1 MAEILNSTELRR
13 ELHPMA
19 ELGLEVKNTSEFVLS
34 KLRSLGIEAD
44 HVPGTWG
51 VLGVIRGKEPGP
63 VVLLRADMDALPFK
77 DEAGKT
83 IAIHACGHDGHTSM
97 LLEAASRLVGRVK
110 KGTLK
115 LLFQPAEET
124 MQGAL
129 LMVEKGVLDDVDI
142 AVGAHIRPI
151 QDLKPGTMC
160 ASVLYSGFAFPI
172 VTVHGKPAH
181 GSRPQL
187 GVNAIDA
194 AAAIIGAVNA
204 IHMTPDVHWTVK
216 PTQIK
221 ADGAMNIIPAVCTM
235 RFDIRAKKNDVMQEL
250 LAKFR
255 RAVESTAQAYGASAE
270 INMGT
275 VGPAPDYDP
284 EIEKEL
290 AECIEEVAPGK
301 LAGNCGGGGE
311 DFNFFKTERPA
322 IRTGYFGVGVGAAPG
337 LHNRDMHFDDTLLP
351 MGAKV
356 FEKFVL
362 KHLG

>member
-1 MAEILNSTELRR
+1 MAEILNSTALRR
-13 ELHPMA
+13 ELHPLA
-19 ELGLEVKNTSEFVLS
+19 ELGLEVKNTSEFVLG
-34 KLRSLGIEAD
+34 KLRGLGIEAD
-44 HVPGTWG
+44 RVEGTYG
-51 VLGVIRGKEPGP
+51 VLGVIRGAEPGP

-77 DEAGKT
+77 DENGKT
-83 IAIHACGHDGHTSM
+83 VAIHACGHDGHMSM
-97 LLEAASRLVGRVK
+97 LLEAASRLAGKVK

-142 AVGAHIRPI
+142 AVGAHVRPV

-172 VTVHGKPAH
+172 VTVKGKAAH
-181 GSRPQL
+181 GSRPHL

-194 AAAIIGAVNA
+194 AASILSAVNA

-221 ADGAMNIIPAVCTM
+221 ADGAMNIIPPVCTM
-235 RFDIRAKKNDVMQEL
+235 RFDIRAKSNAVMTEL
-250 LAKFR
+250 LEKFR
-255 RAVESTAQAYGASAE
+255 RAVKSGADALGAEAE
-270 INMGT
+270 IEMGG

-284 EIEKEL
+284 EIEREL
-290 AECIEEVAPGK
+290 AECIEEAVPGGLAP
-301 LAGNCGGGGE
+301 NCGGGGE
-311 DFNFFKTERPA
+311 DFNFFKTERPR

-337 LHNRDMHFDDTLLP
+337 LHNREMDFDDTLLP
-351 MGAKV
+351 MGAAV

-362 KHLG
+362 RHLG

>member
-13 ELHPMA
+13 ELHPLA
-19 ELGLEVKNTSEFVLS
+19 ELGLNVKNTSEFVLQ

-44 HVPGTWG
+44 RVKDTWG
-51 VLGVIRGKEPGP
+51 VLGVIRGSEPGP

-77 DEAGKT
+77 NADGST
-83 IAIHACGHDGHTSM
+83 VAIHACGHDGHMSM
-97 LLEAASRLVGRVK
+97 LLEAASRLAGKVRR
-110 KGTLK
+110 GTLK

-142 AVGAHIRPI
+142 AVGAHVRPV
-151 QDLKPGTMC
+151 QDLKPGTLC
-160 ASVLYSGFAFPI
+160 AAVLYSGFAFPI
-172 VTVHGKPAH
+172 VTVRGKAAH

-194 AAAIIGAVNA
+194 ACAIIGAVNA

-221 ADGAMNIIPAVCTM
+221 ADGAMNIIPPVCTI
-235 RFDIRAKKNDVMQEL
+235 RFDIRAKSNEVMKGL
-250 LAKFR
+250 LEKFE
-255 RAVESTAQAYGASAE
+255 RAVKSSADAIGASAE
-270 INMGT
+270 IEMGI

-284 EIEKEL
+284 EIVKEL
-290 AECIEEVAPGK
+290 GECIEEVAPGR
-301 LAGNCGGGGE
+301 LAPNCGGGGE
-311 DFNFFKTERPA
+311 DFNFFKTERPS

-337 LHNRDMHFDDTLLP
+337 LHNREMNFDDTLLP
-351 MGAKV
+351 MGAAV

-362 KHLG
+362 RHLG